1 MYRSILES
9 RQARVQLRNLT
20 SMHGLLLITAIL
32 TTAFLVFGLYQLN
45 QRVLRIEDKK
55 RQVASSKVVDERIF
69 KKSTPDSSDDIFND
83 LEGEDLFHAMVG
95 ERHQEIIFS
104 DEARKRFELIIR
116 KHILEV
122 LEKAKQG
129 ELTLDSGSKIRTLR
143 GSVRSWLPQD
153 VIGRLLTQG
162 SVLADNPKDE
172 SAVQS
177 IQETIDH
184 LYAKLGY
191 ETSDDLLGLKEDY
204 LLETTDQP
212 QEEQKISSTADVL
225 T

>member
-1 MYRSILES
+1 
-9 RQARVQLRNLT
+9 
-20 SMHGLLLITAIL
+20 MHGLLLITAIL

-55 RQVASSKVVDERIF
+55 RQVASSKVVDERIL

-95 ERHQEIIFS
+95 ERHQEIILS

-153 VIGRLLTQG
+153 V
-162 SVLADNPKDE
+162 
-172 SAVQS
+172 
-177 IQETIDH
+177 
-184 LYAKLGY
+184 
-191 ETSDDLLGLKEDY
+191 
-204 LLETTDQP
+204 
-212 QEEQKISSTADVL
+212 
-225 T
+225 

>member
-1 MYRSILES
+1 
-9 RQARVQLRNLT
+9 
-20 SMHGLLLITAIL
+20 MHGLLLITAIL

-55 RQVASSKVVDERIF
+55 RQVASSKVVDERIL

-153 VIGRLLTQG
+153 V
-162 SVLADNPKDE
+162 
-172 SAVQS
+172 
-177 IQETIDH
+177 
-184 LYAKLGY
+184 
-191 ETSDDLLGLKEDY
+191 
-204 LLETTDQP
+204 
-212 QEEQKISSTADVL
+212 
-225 T
+225 